1 MENGGVIFPNPNAPT
16 GIPKSLKEIESLL
29 ANNNSVVVIDEAYV
43 DFGTSSAIKLI
54 NKYENLIVTQSF
66 SKGRS
71 LAGMRIGCAFGN
83 PSLIEA
89 LNRIKNSFNSYPIDR
104 LAQISAISSITEKIY
119 FEDNCNKVIA
129 ARAYLE
135 EQLKIIGFEVLPS
148 GANFIFTQHKQKC
161 GENIYDELRKNKILV
176 RHFKSPEKISNFI
189 RITIGTMNQMHKLVS
204 IMKQIVK

>member
-1 MENGGVIFPNPNAPT
+1 M
-16 GIPKSLKEIESLL
+16 
-29 ANNNSVVVIDEAYV
+29 
-43 DFGTSSAIKLI
+43 
-54 NKYENLIVTQSF
+54 
-66 SKGRS
+66 
-71 LAGMRIGCAFGN
+71 
-83 PSLIEA
+83 
-89 LNRIKNSFNSYPIDR
+89 
-104 LAQISAISSITEKIY
+104 SSITDKIY

-135 EQLKIIGFEVLPS
+135 EQLKSIGFEVLPS

-204 IMKQIVK
+204 VMKEIVR

>member
-1 MENGGVIFPNPNAPT
+1 M
-16 GIPKSLKEIESLL
+16 
-29 ANNNSVVVIDEAYV
+29 IDEAYV

-135 EQLKIIGFEVLPS
+135 GQLKIIGFEVLPS
-148 GANFIFTQHKQKC
+148 GANFIFTQHKQK
-161 GENIYDELRKNKILV
+161 
-176 RHFKSPEKISNFI
+176 
-189 RITIGTMNQMHKLVS
+189 
-204 IMKQIVK
+204 